1 MNEEYLKNKVM
12 SRKKE
17 EALYEFQIQLKKQEL
32 AYKQADQALDSVRSA
47 KDEKELLRIIANQ
60 LILLNHKL
68 SSNV

>member
-1 MNEEYLKNKVM
+1 MYN
-12 SRKKE
+12 KKE
-17 EALYEFQIQLKKQEL
+17 KALYEPQMQLKKLEL

-68 SSNV
+68 SSIV

>member
-1 MNEEYLKNKVM
+1 MC
-12 SRKKE
+12 SKKE
-17 EALYEFQIQLKKQEL
+17 EALYEFQAQLKKQEL

-68 SSNV
+68 SSIV

>member
-1 MNEEYLKNKVM
+1 MG
-12 SRKKE
+12 RKKE
-17 EALYEFQIQLKKQEL
+17 EALYEFQAQLKKQEL

-68 SSNV
+68 SSIV

>member
-1 MNEEYLKNKVM
+1 M

-17 EALYEFQIQLKKQEL
+17 EALSEFQIQLKKQEL
-32 AYKQADQALDSVRSA
+32 AYKQAEQALDSVRSA

-68 SSNV
+68 SSIV

>member
-1 MNEEYLKNKVM
+1 M
-12 SRKKE
+12 SREKE
-17 EALYEFQIQLKKQEL
+17 KALSEFQIQLKKQEL

-68 SSNV
+68 SSIV

>member
-1 MNEEYLKNKVM
+1 M

-17 EALYEFQIQLKKQEL
+17 EALSEFQVQLKKQEL
-32 AYKQADQALDSVRSA
+32 AYKQAEQALDSVRSA

-68 SSNV
+68 SSIV

>member
-1 MNEEYLKNKVM
+1 M

-17 EALYEFQIQLKKQEL
+17 EILSEFQIQLKKQEL
-32 AYKQADQALDSVRSA
+32 AYKQAEQALDSVRSA

-68 SSNV
+68 SSAV

>member
-1 MNEEYLKNKVM
+1 M

-17 EALYEFQIQLKKQEL
+17 EALSEFQIQLKKQEL

-68 SSNV
+68 SSIV

>member
-1 MNEEYLKNKVM
+1 M

-17 EALYEFQIQLKKQEL
+17 EALYEFQAQLKKQEL
-32 AYKQADQALDSVRSA
+32 AYKQAEQALDSVRSA

-68 SSNV
+68 SSAV

>member
-1 MNEEYLKNKVM
+1 MGRE
-12 SRKKE
+12 KE
-17 EALYEFQIQLKKQEL
+17 KALSEFQIQLKKQEL

-68 SSNV
+68 SAIV

>member
-1 MNEEYLKNKVM
+1 M

-17 EALYEFQIQLKKQEL
+17 EILSEFQIQLKKQEL
-32 AYKQADQALDSVRSA
+32 AYKQAEQALDSVRSA

-68 SSNV
+68 ASTV

>member
-1 MNEEYLKNKVM
+1 M

-17 EALYEFQIQLKKQEL
+17 EALYEFQAQLKKQEL
-32 AYKQADQALDSVRSA
+32 AYKQAEQALDSVRSA

-68 SSNV
+68 SAIV